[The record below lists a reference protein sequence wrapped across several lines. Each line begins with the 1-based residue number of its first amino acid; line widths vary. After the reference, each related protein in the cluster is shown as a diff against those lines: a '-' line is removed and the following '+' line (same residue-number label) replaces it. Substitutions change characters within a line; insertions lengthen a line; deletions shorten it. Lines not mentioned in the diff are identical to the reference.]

1 NYEGDIETRNSV
13 TVENVLQEPV
23 ASDGGLPLYASS
35 AHQFMKNSGVLYYLE
50 DGFLQQWNIRT
61 GERQRMLGG
70 YQFDNRIFFGVDEA
84 EESIQII
91 DLGSSLDYP
100 RQTLPASESRV
111 VTLSRLDLA
120 TGDQEGETIPIEL
133 QSNPIF
139 SAYQFDP
146 VTNTFLVEERLLN
159 STLYVEPRVG
169 VDIP

>member
-35 AHQFMKNSGVLYYLE
+35 AHQFMKNSGALYYLE

-61 GERQRMLGG
+61 GQQQKMLGG
-70 YQFDNRIFFGVDEA
+70 RQFDNRIFFGVDEA

-100 RQTLPASESRV
+100 RQTLPVSESQM
-111 VTLSRLDLA
+111 VTLSKLGLA
-120 TGDQEGETIPIEL
+120 NGDQVGEVIPIDME
-133 QSNPIF
+133 SNPIF
-139 SAYQFDP
+139 SAYQ
-146 VTNTFLVEERLLN
+146 
-159 STLYVEPRVG
+159 
-169 VDIP
+169 